1 MTKKIKRVRLSAAE
15 YQMAKK
21 RAACGVCKLSDDLKE
36 QLVLARTRK
45 MRVPEQLDWLREQYG
60 IKLTRADF
68 ERHHSG
74 RHEET

>member
-1 MTKKIKRVRLSAAE
+1 VKKTVKKTKLSAVE

-36 QLVLARTRK
+36 QLAEARTRK
-45 MRVPEQLDWLREQYG
+45 MRVPEQLEWLSVEHG

-68 ERHHSG
+68 DRHHSA
-74 RHEET
+74 RHEAT